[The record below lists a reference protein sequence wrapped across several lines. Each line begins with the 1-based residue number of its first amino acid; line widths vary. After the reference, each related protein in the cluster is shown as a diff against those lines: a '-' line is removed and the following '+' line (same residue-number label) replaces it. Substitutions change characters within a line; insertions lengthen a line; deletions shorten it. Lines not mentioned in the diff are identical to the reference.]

1 MVYEGVCD
9 DFVAARFSNKQSQ
22 NKPSGSEWMGASEP
36 AVSLLPDLNLSVVFP
51 VLGMA
56 GSVFASVV
64 FDSLLSV
71 QLSTDFEEQVLYG
84 GQNAEQ
90 RSRGHRIA
98 RGVK

>member
-9 DFVAARFSNKQSQ
+9 DFAAARFSKESKS
-22 NKPSGSEWMGASEP
+22 NKPSGSEWMGVLRVGS
-36 AVSLLPDLNLSVVFP
+36 SLLPDLNLFGGVSR
-51 VLGMA
+51 LGMA
-56 GSVFASVV
+56 ISAFASVV

-98 RGVK
+98 RRVK